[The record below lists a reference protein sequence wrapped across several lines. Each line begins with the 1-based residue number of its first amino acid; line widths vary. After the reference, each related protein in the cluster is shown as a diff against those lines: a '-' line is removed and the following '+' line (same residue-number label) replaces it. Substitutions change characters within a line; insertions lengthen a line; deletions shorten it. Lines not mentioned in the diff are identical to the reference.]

1 MFRIERTLKGSIATL
16 RLAGRVRAENIDELQ
31 SELDAGG
38 PLTAL
43 DLEDVSLVDV
53 EVVRFLRNAERKGT
67 ELHRCPPFVR
77 EWIYREQ

>member
-1 MFRIERTLKGSIATL
+1 MFRIERTLNGSIATL
-16 RLAGRVRAENIDELQ
+16 RLAGRVRAENIDDLQ
-31 SELDAGG
+31 RELDVGG

-53 EVVRFLRNAERKGT
+53 EVVRFLRNAEGKGT
-67 ELHRCPPFVR
+67 ELQRCPPFVR